1 MRAAVAPALRVALAI
16 AIGLAPAA
24 SACASRFES
33 SAPAKRDGC
42 ITGFNPE
49 TDYFPDKSTVAE
61 ATNFTVDYH
70 NSYQV
75 LTVKQPYPNGAPASY
90 VLVRCG
96 APAPVLTGELAQ
108 APQVTV
114 PVQSLYS
121 ASTTHLGMITELDK
135 TDVVTGV
142 ADTTNV
148 VSPAIRHRIDT
159 GKAIGYAPG
168 QQVNVETVISARPD
182 VLVTQGIDDASYLK
196 LRDAGV
202 DVIADAEWLEA
213 TPLGRAEWVKV
224 FAAMTGTE
232 KSAEKV
238 YNTIRHN
245 YHKVVKDS
253 STAAPADVLTGTM
266 HQGTWSM
273 PTGGDYAGRLIVDA
287 GGTYPWAGGNKTGS
301 LQLNFESV
309 YAKAGHAP
317 LWLVTADWKTLNDAV
332 AQDSRY
338 AELAS
343 VRDGQVWSATKATG
357 SGGGNDYWE
366 RGVARPDLVLGDLI
380 AILHPDIAPGHRF
393 EFYRELPRR

>member
-1 MRAAVAPALRVALAI
+1 MLAAAAPALRVALAI
-16 AIGLAPAA
+16 AIGSTSAA
-24 SACASRFES
+24 SACAGRVES
-33 SAPAKRDGC
+33 SAPAERHGC
-42 ITGFNPE
+42 ITDFDPE
-49 TDYFPDKSTVAE
+49 ADYFPDKSTVAD

-75 LTVKQPYPNGAPASY
+75 LTVKHPYPNGAPTSY

-96 APAPVLTGELAQ
+96 APAPALTGELAHAQ
-108 APQVTV
+108 QVTV

-135 TDVVTGV
+135 ADVVTGV
-142 ADTTNV
+142 ADTTGV
-148 VSPAIRHRIDT
+148 VSPAIRQRIDT
-159 GKAIGYAPG
+159 GEVTGYAPG
-168 QQVNVETVISARPD
+168 QQVNVETVLSARPD
-182 VLVTQGIDDASYLK
+182 VLVTAGIDDASYVK

-202 DVIADAEWLEA
+202 DVIADAEWLET

-224 FAAMTGTE
+224 FAALTGTE
-232 KSAEKV
+232 KNAEKI
-238 YNTIRHN
+238 YETIRHN
-245 YHKVVKDS
+245 YHKVAENS
-253 STAAPADVLTGTM
+253 SATAPADVLTGTM

-287 GGTYPWAGGNKTGS
+287 GGTYPWADGNKTGS

-309 YAKAGHAP
+309 YAKAGKAR
-317 LWLVTADWKTLNDAV
+317 LWLVTADWATLDDAV
-332 AQDSRY
+332 AQDNRY
-338 AELAS
+338 AELAA
-343 VRDGQVWSATKATG
+343 VRDGQVWSATRPVG

-366 RGVARPDLVLGDLI
+366 RGVARPDLVVGDLI